1 MGGHPHVD
9 GSSTSQ
15 GLDGNSEVS
24 LRNSMGT
31 GMALQTPQGPW
42 GLRLFQGGGVLINLR
57 GQHTAKYFINSISRQ
72 AVNLLSE
79 MLRPEVLQ
87 ISFSDL

>member
-9 GSSTSQ
+9 GSSSSQ
-15 GLDGNSEVS
+15 ESDSNSDVGLE
-24 LRNSMGT
+24 NSMGT
-31 GMALQTPQGPW
+31 GMVLKSPQGPW
-42 GLRLFQGGGVLINLR
+42 GPKLFQGRVLINLR
-57 GQHTAKYFINSISRQ
+57 GQHTAKYFINRISRQ